1 MAHILLFNSS
11 QWYYHHP
18 YFINK
23 WIAKFNVSNYKDFFL
38 KLQMCIDGARL
49 WTQIVQMQSLK
60 LHYLSPDL
68 VRAHYSKAITDQ
80 EHVEIKKKE
89 KEGGPQHCLIPETLA
104 FGEKLLLF
112 RWQWNSILFIIWKS
126 LKNGL
131 VVCWNQCSVHNQLDF

>member
-1 MAHILLFNSS
+1 MFQI
-11 QWYYHHP
+11 
-18 YFINK
+18 I
-23 WIAKFNVSNYKDFFL
+23 NYKDFFL

-49 WTQIVQMQSLK
+49 WTHIVQMQSLK

-89 KEGGPQHCLIPETLA
+89 KERGPQHCLIPETLA

-112 RWQWNSILFIIWKS
+112 ITFMLKFLRWQWNTILFIIWKS
-126 LKNGL
+126 LKNDL
-131 VVCWNQCSVHNQLDF
+131 VVCWNQCSVHNQLHF